1 MPPHATRIATRTVL
15 IVEDDASVRE
25 ICAEVLA
32 DEGYVVH
39 AAADGIAGLAQLD
52 YSPDVIVLDLVMPR
66 MDGWEFLRRLRE
78 VAGHEQTPVLLLTAT
93 ASSGASLAGAQ
104 PGSPKP
110 IAGGALL
117 RPVGALERGT
127 APAARDQ
134 RRARP

>member
-104 PGSPKP
+104 AVLRKP
-110 IAGGALL
+110 FVVEALL
-117 RPVGALERGT
+117 RQVADL
-127 APAARDQ
+127 ARRSELAGRD
-134 RRARP
+134 